1 MTHRPLDFEYGGYH
15 YESMQDQ
22 TKWRDLVRSSLKR
35 AGDTFDRLTVLTERT
50 AWISLLLC
58 TSLLAGSCLTVSA
71 LSINVRREMTV
82 SDSTENIRAAA
93 ETTQTAAPS
102 GRSEGMTEETY
113 VTLSKEDLER
123 QMIADVIMK
132 GNLNT
137 LESAGE
143 EDDEE
148 VSAEVIRNTA
158 PKNLSDRQVTRMLN
172 GGAGQVRIID
182 RKDINEGAASSGS
195 SEDTGNAQAES
206 SAVSGNSGVATS
218 ATSNNNYVIGID
230 VSSWNGN
237 INWQKVKDYGV
248 RFVMIKCGGRYWG
261 SGLLYKDKQFDA
273 NIKGARAAGLDVGVY
288 FYSAAT
294 TVKEAYEEAS
304 YVVSLIK
311 DYTITYPV
319 AIDFEINSQEYR
331 HAGVKGKEL
340 RDILCTFCD
349 TVKSQGYK
357 PMVYMSKS
365 CWTSVLGSTYASE
378 VSSKYKVWLALY
390 YNRFIDGAEPFKIGD
405 NLPSFGYGY
414 DIWQYGY
421 LKGVVPGVSGS
432 VDMNLSFMSK
442 TSLTTPAITVPGNGK
457 ISAVKGSSTDPA
469 SLVSAVN
476 SLGRKVESP
485 AIKVTVR
492 DSQDNIVTA
501 NKALSETGT
510 YKVTYSFTDP
520 YYGIITASATLS
532 VTDQSAASPSTAAA
546 TATAA
551 PATVTATAP
560 SSESAPSESTETQA
574 PSTQTPAPSENSDV
588 TEPVL

>member
-1 MTHRPLDFEYGGYH
+1 
-15 YESMQDQ
+15 MQDQ

-58 TSLLAGSCLTVSA
+58 TSILAASCLTISA
-71 LSINVRREMTV
+71 LSINARREMTV
-82 SDSTENIRAAA
+82 SDSTDNISTAA
-93 ETTQTAAPS
+93 EATHEAAPS
-102 GRSEGMTEETY
+102 GGSEAVPEESYT
-113 VTLSKEDLER
+113 TLSKEELER

-137 LESAGE
+137 LGSAGE

-148 VSAEVIRNTA
+148 VSAEVIKNTA

-218 ATSNNNYVIGID
+218 VTSNNNYVIGID

-237 INWQKVKDYGV
+237 INWKKVKDYGV
-248 RFVMIKCGGRYWG
+248 KFVMIKCGGRYWG

-331 HAGVKGKEL
+331 HAGVKGKDL

-390 YNRFIDGAEPFKIGD
+390 YNRFIDGTEPFKIGD

-421 LKGVVPGVSGS
+421 LKGVVPGISGS

-442 TSLTTPAITVPGNGK
+442 TNLSTPSITVPGNGN

-469 SLVSAVN
+469 DLVSAVN
-476 SLGRKVESP
+476 SLGKKIESSGLKVAVSDQQG
-485 AIKVTVR
+485 R
-492 DSQDNIVTA
+492 SVTA
-501 NKALSETGT
+501 DKALSAEGT
-510 YKVTYSFTDP
+510 YTVTYSFTDP
-520 YYGIITASATLS
+520 YYGVITATATLT
-532 VTDQSAASPSTAAA
+532 VTDQAASPATA

-551 PATVTATAP
+551 APATGTAP
-560 SSESAPSESTETQA
+560 APSTESAPSESHETTA
-574 PSTQTPAPSENSDV
+574 PSTEAPAPTDNSDV